1 MQWFLDVI
9 FGPNAAGN
17 PYYELYSDA
26 FALIPWWY
34 PLLIGTI
41 VGLTLAK
48 RWYRKAH
55 YRRQT
60 VNAAHRV
67 INRMRLQAL

>member
-1 MQWFLDVI
+1 MQWLLDVI

-34 PLLIGTI
+34 PVVVGTI
-41 VGLTLAK
+41 AAAVLFR
-48 RWYRKAH
+48 RWYRRAS

-60 VNAAHRV
+60 VTAAYRV
-67 INRMRLQAL
+67 VNRVRLQTL

>member
-1 MQWFLDVI
+1 MQWFLDTM
-9 FGPNAAGN
+9 FGPHAAGN

-34 PLLIGTI
+34 PILIGT
-41 VGLTLAK
+41 VVSGVLLR
-48 RWYRKAH
+48 RWYRRAS
-55 YRRQT
+55 YRRRT
-60 VNAAHRV
+60 VIAANRV

>member
-1 MQWFLDVI
+1 MQWFLDFI

-34 PLLIGTI
+34 PTLVGSI
-41 VGLTLAK
+41 VAAVLVR
-48 RWYRKAH
+48 RWYRRFS
-55 YRRQT
+55 YRRKSVIAARRV
-60 VNAAHRV
+60 VNRL
-67 INRMRLQAL
+67 RLQEL